1 MAADLFEGIFNQILL
16 KTTENDHFETI
27 FPTLALSLPH
37 ILKTIGSFLIFYRL
51 LIYRTWIR
59 KIWLVLVHSK
69 QSYAY
74 PPPPPPLVQEGLT
87 SGSGIATSYAHTF
100 TKVHI
105 HDKINNAIT
114 LQTLRV
120 AGHIMENRADS
131 LPQAFR

>member
-69 QSYAY
+69 QTYAY
-74 PPPPPPLVQEGLT
+74 PPPPPPPSTGRVNLWIRNCDIIRAYLYKST
-87 SGSGIATSYAHTF
+87 HT
-100 TKVHI
+100 
-105 HDKINNAIT
+105 
-114 LQTLRV
+114 
-120 AGHIMENRADS
+120 
-131 LPQAFR
+131 